1 MVSYILTVSHDL
13 SVLTKMINGQ
23 SNILNLHKLLLR
35 ITVEWKKKIGVKKVR
50 FFPRFRDC
58 LRNYYF
64 YDSNLSR
71 ICSAFKEKIIRCRS
85 LL

>member
-13 SVLTKMINGQ
+13 SVLPKMINGQ

-64 YDSNLSR
+64 TTPTSQE
-71 ICSAFKEKIIRCRS
+71 FVQ
-85 LL
+85 LLKKK